1 MNRVE
6 HAYSG
11 SWRAL
16 HETTAGLGEAI
27 DRATSFIEDIVGAT
41 GQQAVGATCVPRKYI
56 CTTDLATRIL
66 R

>member
-1 MNRVE
+1 MERVE
-6 HAYSG
+6 HTYSD

-16 HETTAGLGEAI
+16 HEATAGLGEVI
-27 DRATSFIEDIVGAT
+27 DRANSFTEDIVGAT
-41 GQQAVGATCVPRKYI
+41 GQQAVGTTCGPREYI